1 MTIPAVFLLYT
12 LTSLG
17 FIAYLFIRT
26 KTLLGALRLLY
37 GLCVAAHGFS
47 FITLWRASGQLPV
60 STPPEGLNML
70 VLFSALAFIPF
81 VYRKRTAILAAF
93 FLPAASIVLAFIA
106 AGLQVGS
113 EVLSGPHRA
122 WYVLHTVSV
131 IAGEA
136 FLVVAAIAAIAFLIH
151 ERIIQKGFLHLR
163 LSHLPPLT
171 LLDRILSGSLAMGFS
186 AITAGMILGGLW
198 ASAVGVAFS
207 SIAPKVLAGSVLWLV
222 FGLSLHQRFAIG
234 WKGRRTAIITLI
246 GFTLMVM
253 LFLVINT
260 VFPESHGVRLI

>member
-1 MTIPAVFLLYT
+1 
-12 LTSLG
+12 
-17 FIAYLFIRT
+17 
-26 KTLLGALRLLY
+26 
-37 GLCVAAHGFS
+37 
-47 FITLWRASGQLPV
+47 
-60 STPPEGLNML
+60 
-70 VLFSALAFIPF
+70 
-81 VYRKRTAILAAF
+81 
-93 FLPAASIVLAFIA
+93 
-106 AGLQVGS
+106 
-113 EVLSGPHRA
+113 
-122 WYVLHTVSV
+122 
-131 IAGEA
+131 
-136 FLVVAAIAAIAFLIH
+136 IAFLIH